1 MAECNHQGSHGH
13 RANTRRLMAALAVI
27 LTFMVVEVVGGI
39 LSGSLALLA
48 DAAHMLTD
56 GFALALAI
64 SAQFFAV
71 RPADSKLHFGYRRA
85 QVLAA
90 FVNGVLMAVLLIWIV
105 YEAFHRALN
114 PTDID
119 APLMLWVAIA
129 GLAANAVAFAIL
141 HRGHGND
148 VNMRGAL
155 LHVLGDLLGSVA
167 AIAAAIVIG
176 LTGWTP
182 IDPLLSLLVALLIGI
197 SAYRLIK
204 ETGHILLEGAPEDI
218 DVNELSA
225 ELKNASS
232 LIKDVHRVQIWQLT
246 PEHPRLTLHA
256 CVERSE
262 DSAPAL
268 EAVKSFLERKYKIVQ
283 STVQIEVGEECPDK
297 GIGEAAEIAAVNHHH
312 APVEKP
318 AAPTAATLAAQNNS

>member
-13 RANTRRLMAALAVI
+13 QANTRRLMAALAVI

-90 FVNGVLMAVLLIWIV
+90 FVNGVLMAVLLMWIV

-114 PTDID
+114 PMEID

-129 GLAANAVAFAIL
+129 GLAANAVAFLIL

-155 LHVLGDLLGSVA
+155 LHVIGDLLGSVA

-218 DVNELSA
+218 DVAELSA
-225 ELKNASS
+225 ELKKASS
-232 LIKDVHRVQIWQLT
+232 LIKDVHHVQIWQLT
-246 PEHPRLTLHA
+246 PEHLRLTLHA

-262 DSAPAL
+262 HSAAAL

-297 GIGEAAEIAAVNHHH
+297 GIGEAVDIAAVNHNS
-312 APVEKP
+312 APVEKTAP
-318 AAPTAATLAAQNNS
+318 PTAANLAAQNNS